1 MLKPVR
7 FVFCVSIM
15 VIPSLICFPSFLTI
29 SYCFPWCFRLFFL
42 VFLRFPRVF
51 LQFNLNVSPVSYFRF
66 CAPLLQKTV
75 TFLQRVYDVGF
86 PTKYQR
92 CNNNFAFLKSFSCI
106 RTEKR
111 YFWSCLVSL
120 IRNSCFLVA
129 NSIRLWFN
137 HFRSRGNQ
145 KKRVY

>member
-15 VIPSLICFPSFLTI
+15 VILSLICFPSFLTI

-92 CNNNFAFLKSFSCI
+92 CNNNAP
-106 RTEKR
+106 
-111 YFWSCLVSL
+111 FWSRFPVSVQKKDIFDLV
-120 IRNSCFLVA
+120 
-129 NSIRLWFN
+129 WFT
-137 HFRSRGNQ
+137 NQ
-145 KKRVY
+145 KQLFPGGKFDTVVV